1 MDGTLRQV
9 SPPTPTEEVL
19 RPSPRRLV
27 GFVERIADGAV
38 SGWAWCPEEPDAAVQ
53 VDILIG
59 GRFVMRLAADGFR
72 KDLLAA
78 GHGTGCYSFAASG
91 LGVLLEDARELVS
104 VRFAGGGADL
114 SGSPR
119 WMSAP
124 LPLLEGPLARSV
136 ETLIA
141 GALEAATQPEQLDAP
156 VALAAKLLQRA
167 ASLRAALHGS
177 GRGALD
183 VLAESDP
190 VTTPLAASAR
200 ALRESFPP
208 LTLPVQAGTPDV
220 SVVIPAHGRFDLTY
234 RCLASIAAAGAGASF
249 EVVLVDDGSA
259 DETLLADLVFG
270 GTVRVLRRHAAGGFL
285 RAANAGAAAARG
297 RHLLFLNN
305 DTEVEPGWL
314 DELLGTFDALPGIG
328 IAGSKLVYPDGT
340 LQEAGGIV
348 GRHGEAMNWG
358 LGLDP
363 GDPRFCHLRDADYV
377 SGAAL
382 MIPRALFE
390 RLGGF
395 DEAFAPGYY
404 EDTDLCFRVRH
415 EAGLRVVVQ
424 PLSRVIHHEGGTAGR
439 DTGIGPK
446 RFQRLNH
453 PRFFHRWKHVLE
465 THRPL
470 GEDLHL
476 ESERQVGRRAVFV
489 DEIVPTPDRD
499 AGSNAAFAHLTA
511 LQALGYAV
519 TFIPS
524 SHSGHAGR
532 YTEALQRIG
541 IACLHAP
548 HVGSVEEGLRRLP
561 APPDLVYL
569 HRGANAARYTGLVRE
584 LFPEAHLVYS
594 VADLHFLRLAR
605 EAETTGD
612 ATRRAEAARSEAAEL
627 HAVRSADAVIVHSPV
642 EAALLAERVPEAR
655 VHVVPWTVP
664 LRPVE
669 TPVAARSGLAF
680 IGGYGH
686 RPNVDAAIHLVRDV
700 MPMAWDAIPGLPCL
714 LVGSDLPREVAVLGG
729 GAVEVSGHVPDLAEV
744 FARLRCTAA
753 PLRYG
758 AGIKGKVLT
767 SLAHGVPCVMSAI
780 AAEGISL
787 PRRLRWLVAA
797 DSAAMAAKIVV
808 LHRDDALVEEMS
820 AEGLAFVRDAFG
832 DDKVREALAAATL
845 SPSWQ
850 KRNAS
855 EDRVGRDR
863 EE

>member
-1 MDGTLRQV
+1 MDGSLRQV
-9 SPPTPTEEVL
+9 SPPTPADEAL

-27 GFVERIADGAV
+27 GFVDRIEDGVV
-38 SGWAWCPEEPDAAVQ
+38 SGWAWCPEEPEAAVQ

-59 GRFVMRLAADGFR
+59 GRFVMRVAADNFR

-78 GHGTGCYSFAASG
+78 GHGTGRYGFAATG
-91 LGVLLEDARELVS
+91 LGVLLEEARELVS

-114 SGSPR
+114 GGSPR
-119 WMSAP
+119 WMAVAA
-124 LPLLEGPLARSV
+124 PLLEGPLARSV
-136 ETLIA
+136 ETLITA
-141 GALEAATQPEQLDAP
+141 ALDAATQPEQLDAP
-156 VALAAKLLQRA
+156 VALAARLLLQAVA
-167 ASLRAALHGS
+167 ARAALTGS
-177 GRGALD
+177 GRAVLD
-183 VLAESDP
+183 QLAEADP
-190 VTTPLAASAR
+190 ATAPLAATAR

-208 LTLPVQAGTPDV
+208 LTLPLPTGTPDV

-234 RCLASIAAAGAGASF
+234 RCLCSIAAAGAAASF

-270 GTVRVLRRHAAGGFL
+270 GTVRVLRRHAASGFL

-297 RHLLFLNN
+297 GHLLFLNN
-305 DTEVEPGWL
+305 DTEVQPGWL
-314 DELLGTFDALPGIG
+314 DELLGTFAALPGIG
-328 IAGSKLVYPDGT
+328 VAGSKLVYPDGT

-348 GRHGEAMNWG
+348 GRHGEAANWG
-358 LGLDP
+358 YGQDP
-363 GDPRFCHLRDADYV
+363 DDPRFCYLRDADYV

-382 MIPRALFE
+382 MMPRALFE
-390 RLGGF
+390 SLGGF

-415 EAGLRVVVQ
+415 QAGLRVVVQ
-424 PLSRVIHHEGGTAGR
+424 PLSRVVHREGGTAGR
-439 DTGIGPK
+439 DTGTGPK

-465 THRPL
+465 AHRPA
-470 GEDLHL
+470 GEQPHL
-476 ESERQVGRRAVFV
+476 EAERHVGRRAVFV

-499 AGSNAAFAHLTA
+499 AGSNAAFAHLTL
-511 LQALGYAV
+511 LQSLGYAV

-524 SHSGHAGR
+524 SNPGHAGR

-548 HVGSVEEGLRRLP
+548 HVGSVEQGLRRLP

-605 EAETTGD
+605 EAEATGD
-612 ATRRAEAARSEAAEL
+612 ASRRVEAARSEAAEL
-627 HAVRSADAVIVHSPV
+627 HAVRSADSVVVHSPV

-664 LRPVE
+664 AVPVE
-669 TPVAARSGLAF
+669 GPVAARAGLAF

-686 RPNVDAAIHLVRDV
+686 RPNVDAALHLVREV
-700 MPMAWDAIPGLPCL
+700 MPAVWAEMSRLPCL
-714 LVGSDLPREVAVLGG
+714 LVGSDMPREIAMLAGPPVEALGQ
-729 GAVEVSGHVPDLAEV
+729 VSDLAGI
-744 FARLRCTAA
+744 FAQVRCTAA

-767 SLAHGVPCVMSAI
+767 SLARGVPCVMSPV
-780 AAEGISL
+780 AAEGIAL
-787 PRRLRWLVAA
+787 PGRLAWLVAA
-797 DSAAMAAKIVV
+797 DAAEMAAKILA
-808 LHRDDALVEEMS
+808 LHRDSAL
-820 AEGLAFVRDAFG
+820 AEALGAKGLDFVRDVYG
-832 DDKVREALAAATL
+832 EQTVLRALAAATVPRPL
-845 SPSWQ
+845 
-850 KRNAS
+850 
-855 EDRVGRDR
+855 DRKPTPAPG
-863 EE
+863 